1 MLQQPLPASEHS
13 AIYLCDA
20 AAAPCMFS
28 QARRQLHTFK
38 PSQLAAL
45 LAALASYP
53 PGEGAPASTSS
64 WHPGRLFL
72 FDFVSASSPPGV
84 MQAWSGQQAAQ
95 VLWAFSRFR

>member
-1 MLQQPLPASEHS
+1 LKQFLAT
-13 AIYLCDA
+13 LCADSNTA
-20 AAAPCMFS
+20 AAAAA

-53 PGEGAPASTSS
+53 PPEGAPTSTSG

-72 FDFVSASSPPGV
+72 FDFISASSPAGV
-84 MQAWSGQQAAQ
+84 MQAWSGHQAAQ